1 MKKLLLLIAILQIG
15 FCQAQDYAYLNNLKL
30 MGIEQTEKVA
40 EDFFAAAR
48 GKYKLYK
55 TREIKEQNSY
65 TLQYVPAELTD
76 GEIKEKI
83 EMRTKGFSVVFKFEH
98 VGPNYRLTEI
108 ISAYRL
114 IFPFWKKYF
123 NPDANA
129 ETTKS
134 DYRKQEVKDI
144 SRKIY
149 FYIQRYDNVWR
160 LYNHS

>member
-1 MKKLLLLIAILQIG
+1 MKKILLFITLLQIV

-30 MGIEQTEKVA
+30 MGIGQTERVA

-48 GKYKLYK
+48 VNYKLYK
-55 TREIKEQNSY
+55 SREIKEQNSY
-65 TLQYVPAELTD
+65 MLQYVPAELTD
-76 GEIKEKI
+76 EEIKEKI
-83 EMRTKGFSVVFKFEH
+83 EMRAKGFSVIFKFEH
-98 VGPNYRLTEI
+98 VGANYRLTEI
-108 ISAYRL
+108 ITAYRL
-114 IFPFWKKYF
+114 IFPFWRKYF

-134 DYRKQEVKDI
+134 DYRKQEIKDV